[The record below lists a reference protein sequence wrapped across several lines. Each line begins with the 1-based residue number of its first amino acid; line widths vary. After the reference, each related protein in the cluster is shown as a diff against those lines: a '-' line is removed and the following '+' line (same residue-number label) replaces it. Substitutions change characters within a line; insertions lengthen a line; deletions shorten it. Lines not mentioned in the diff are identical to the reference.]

1 MTGSLFAKQ
10 HPHPTFDVPPDR
22 SRTNFFII
30 TVETRA
36 VDGPFSEA
44 EFAAE
49 RSTRGVPSNLDFALV
64 FASLEEERVTMATYN
79 YRVKLSVWPVTACA
93 NGAQAAPVQPA
104 AYAERYAV

>member
-64 FASLEEERVTMATYN
+64 FASLE
-79 YRVKLSVWPVTACA
+79 
-93 NGAQAAPVQPA
+93 
-104 AYAERYAV
+104 